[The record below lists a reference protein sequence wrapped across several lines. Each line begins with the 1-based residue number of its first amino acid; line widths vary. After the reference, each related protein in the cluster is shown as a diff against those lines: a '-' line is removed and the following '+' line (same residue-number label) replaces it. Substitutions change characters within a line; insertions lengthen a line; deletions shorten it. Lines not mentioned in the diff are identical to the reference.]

1 METSSVLKIEPISEQ
16 NQAQVRQFV
25 LDGLAEHFG
34 FLDTTLNPDLHN
46 IIDHYTNQG
55 HVFLVGTVGNEAVCC
70 GALIPYDD
78 HTGRIVRMSVKKTY
92 RRHGYAS
99 RIIEALEK
107 FAMHKSYSS
116 IILKTLAHWEDAVGF
131 YQSKGYEQNRLEG
144 DSVVMT
150 KALLTTKSC

>member
-1 METSSVLKIEPISEQ
+1 METTGTLRIEPISEQ
-16 NQAQVRQFV
+16 NQDQVKQFV

-34 FLDTTLNPDLHN
+34 FLDTSLNPDLHN

-55 HVFLVGTVGNEAVCC
+55 HVFLVGCVENEAVCC

-99 RIIEALEK
+99 RIIKALEEE
-107 FAMHKSYSS
+107 ATRQGYSG
-116 IILKTLAHWEDAVGF
+116 IMLKTLAHWADAVGF
-131 YQSKGYEQNRLEG
+131 YQSKGYEQNRFEG

-150 KALLTTKSC
+150 KAL